1 MSNLELKI
9 KNILADLKTN
19 HNVVGLK
26 SEFEAEGASCEET
39 KYLADMAKSAGLNFT
54 VKIGGCGAVNDIRI
68 SKSLDTDTLVAPMIE
83 SSFAVQ
89 KFVESV
95 DSVFESSK
103 QPKLLINIE
112 TVSGM
117 NCFDEIIESSY
128 YDRISGIVFGRSDMV
143 KSLGKSCD
151 ATESSE
157 ILELAKSL
165 SEKVLKSGK
174 IFIVGGGI
182 SPKSY
187 DFLKSLEISNFETRK
202 IIFDRCE
209 LDKDCQSGI
218 LKALEFEI
226 IWYRLKQE
234 LYGNISKSD
243 IVRLDILQRRYE
255 AQALLNL

>member
-1 MSNLELKI
+1 
-9 KNILADLKTN
+9 
-19 HNVVGLK
+19 
-26 SEFEAEGASCEET
+26 
-39 KYLADMAKSAGLNFT
+39 
-54 VKIGGCGAVNDIRI
+54 
-68 SKSLDTDTLVAPMIE
+68 
-83 SSFAVQ
+83 
-89 KFVESV
+89 
-95 DSVFESSK
+95 
-103 QPKLLINIE
+103 
-112 TVSGM
+112 M
-117 NCFDEIIESSY
+117 NCFDEIIESPY